1 MINVTN
7 RYIIR
12 LETLRYLEL
21 FLVWKASWAV
31 CTIGANKADD
41 IYRIMDDHRL
51 QATKLNENR
60 LPIDQSSAI
69 LIEIMLHQQQLLL
82 SMEHCIKLCLV
93 T

>member
-1 MINVTN
+1 M
-7 RYIIR
+7 
-12 LETLRYLEL
+12 
-21 FLVWKASWAV
+21 
-31 CTIGANKADD
+31 CTIGADKADD
-41 IYRIMDDHRL
+41 VYHIMDDHRL
-51 QATKLNENR
+51 LATKLNENR